1 MATHQKYYNTYTIFS
16 SILSIILSKK
26 TINVVYKKIEN
37 LNVYW
42 FQEVINVIS
51 NAYTRPWRSQ

>member
-1 MATHQKYYNTYTIFS
+1 MATHQKNTIILILFFS

-51 NAYTRPWRSQ
+51 NAYTRP